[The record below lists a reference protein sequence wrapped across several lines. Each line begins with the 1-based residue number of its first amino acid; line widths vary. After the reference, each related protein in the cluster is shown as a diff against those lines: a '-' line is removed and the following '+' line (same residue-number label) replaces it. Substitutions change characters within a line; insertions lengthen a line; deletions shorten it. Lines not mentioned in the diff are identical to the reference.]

1 MFLTCRTYSEM
12 SAPWLRINVTS
23 LTVMTEKNIF
33 LEENKQQE
41 FFKIKS
47 FFSSVVFFFL
57 AKVFKYYVCTYT
69 YTYIPTSYNIIGSP
83 INMYFIFTHY
93 FLLFCRRQ
101 DAMQLLKVSNLDI
114 YINSRSQP
122 STKKDNLSQ
131 SWLVILS

>member
-1 MFLTCRTYSEM
+1 MPHIFRNVCTMITYKCHFTDRNDWKKYIS
-12 SAPWLRINVTS
+12 WRKQTTRI
-23 LTVMTEKNIF
+23 LQ
-33 LEENKQQE
+33 NKV
-41 FFKIKS
+41 FFQFS
-47 FFSSVVFFFL
+47 CFFFSPKFL
-57 AKVFKYYVCTYT
+57 STMYVLIH
-69 YTYIPTSYNIIGSP
+69 IPTSYNIIGSP
-83 INMYFIFTHY
+83 INMYYFIFTHY

>member
-1 MFLTCRTYSEM
+1 MLLLTCRTYSEM

-47 FFSSVVFFFL
+47 FFSSVVFFFSPKFL
-57 AKVFKYYVCTYT
+57 STMYVLIH
-69 YTYIPTSYNIIGSP
+69 IPTSYNIIGSP
-83 INMYFIFTHY
+83 INMYYFIFTHY

>member
-1 MFLTCRTYSEM
+1 MLLLTCRTYSEM

-33 LEENKQQE
+33 LEENKQKE

-47 FFSSVVFFFL
+47 FFSSVVVFFL
-57 AKVFKYYVCTYT
+57 AKVFKSTMYVLIH
-69 YTYIPTSYNIIGSP
+69 IPTSYNIIGSP